1 MWLIVIYITIWT
13 ISPGPVCIKTIQ
25 EVRNNGTKAGV
36 TIAAGAS
43 ITAVLMVL
51 AGLIIYSLGFS
62 AILDS
67 SGVTMI
73 EQIGAVAIILM
84 GLYGA
89 FKCFTLTASQ
99 LDDSAVESSNRT
111 GLLQGMG
118 VMATGI
124 PQALL
129 VYVVMIPQTVELS
142 SVTTTILVLGSL
154 NVAMVFG
161 FYSLVAAITGRSQQM
176 VRNNRFKKVLDFS
189 LASILIGMG
198 ANILF

>member
-1 MWLIVIYITIWT
+1 MWLIVIYIAVWT
-13 ISPGPVCIKTIQ
+13 VSPGPVCVKTIQ

-36 TIAAGAS
+36 TIATGAT

-73 EQIGAVAIILM
+73 EQIGAAAVILM
-84 GLYGA
+84 GLYA
-89 FKCFTLTASQ
+89 ALKCFVATSVQSDEL
-99 LDDSAVESSNRT
+99 AVESSKRA

-129 VYVVMIPQTVELS
+129 VYVVMIPQTVEQS
-142 SVTTTILVLGSL
+142 AATTTILVLGAL
-154 NVAMVFG
+154 NVAMVFC
-161 FYSLVAAITGRSQQM
+161 FYSLVAAITGRSQRL
-176 VRNNRFKKVLDFS
+176 VRNNRFKKVFDFS
-189 LASILIGMG
+189 LATMLVGMG
-198 ANILF
+198 VNILF